1 MKATITILFLFIA
14 TTAIQAQI
22 VNPEI
27 VVTEMPVITFSVCK
41 TEVREQF
48 LKQVYHLKIEVE
60 EEITRR
66 KANAKRNQK
75 GFDEQ
80 ASKNMSNQAGNP
92 VSDADM
98 QKMKTGTKEEKQA
111 MAMAM
116 MNKNMNMPV
125 DEAKKASKMSKEG
138 QTAYGEAMS
147 TEMMADAQANPD
159 KNKAAN
165 KNNMSMADMAMEQSQ
180 IAQKIQ
186 LKSQKFDEELEEF
199 NKLKENT
206 RIIYDS
212 CMHKITKDYENK
224 ESYSLGSE
232 YYESIKMQSETC
244 YQNFCGYLTPIYKG
258 ILLERFNTIVSL
270 GDDYNRLDVLEND
283 LASATAGSKK
293 EIYEPGLKYLE
304 ALMDYIVHLEDLPAS
319 YHLTIKF

>member
-1 MKATITILFLFIA
+1 MKATITILFFFIA
-14 TTAIQAQI
+14 TTVMQAQI

-27 VVTEMPVITFSVCK
+27 VVTEMPVITISVCK

-66 KANAKRNQK
+66 KADAKINKK

-80 ASKNMSNQAGNP
+80 ASKNMSNQAGYP

-98 QKMKTGTKEEKQA
+98 QKMKNASKEEKQA

-116 MNKNMNMPV
+116 MNQNMNMPV
-125 DEAKKASKMSKEG
+125 DEAKKAGKMSKEG

-147 TEMMADAQANPD
+147 TEMMANAQANPD
-159 KNKAAN
+159 KNKAAD
-165 KNNMSMADMAMEQSQ
+165 KNNMNMAEMAMEQSQ

-186 LKSQKFDEELEEF
+186 LQTQRFDEKLEEF
-199 NKLKENT
+199 NKLKEKT
-206 RIIYDS
+206 KLEYEE
-212 CMHKITKDYENK
+212 CMKKAKQYYENLGGEND
-224 ESYSLGSE
+224 ESFAKAE
-232 YYESIKMQSETC
+232 ESC
-244 YQNFCGYLTPIYKG
+244 FQNYCGYLTPIYKG
-258 ILLERFNTIVSL
+258 VLLERFNTIIAL
-270 GDDYNRLDVLEND
+270 GDDYNRLDVLENE

-293 EIYEPGLKYLE
+293 EIYEPGMKYLE
-304 ALMDYIVHLEDLPAS
+304 ALLDYIVHLEELPTP
-319 YHLTIKF
+319 YHLTLKF

>member
-1 MKATITILFLFIA
+1 
-14 TTAIQAQI
+14 
-22 VNPEI
+22 
-27 VVTEMPVITFSVCK
+27 
-41 TEVREQF
+41 
-48 LKQVYHLKIEVE
+48 
-60 EEITRR
+60 
-66 KANAKRNQK
+66 
-75 GFDEQ
+75 
-80 ASKNMSNQAGNP
+80 
-92 VSDADM
+92 
-98 QKMKTGTKEEKQA
+98 
-111 MAMAM
+111 
-116 MNKNMNMPV
+116 
-125 DEAKKASKMSKEG
+125 MSKEG

-159 KNKAAN
+159 KNTAAN
-165 KNNMSMADMAMEQSQ
+165 KNNMSMAEMAMEQSQ
-180 IAQKIQ
+180 LAQKIQ

-199 NKLKENT
+199 NKLKEKT

-212 CMHKITKDYENK
+212 CMHKISKDYKNK

-244 YQNFCGYLTPIYKG
+244 YQNYCGYLTPIYKG
-258 ILLERFNTIVSL
+258 ILLERFNTIISL
-270 GDDYNRLDVLEND
+270 GDDYNRLDELEND